1 MTTLCLDCQRHE
13 KYRTQYRAMF
23 VMNCTVKKDEVL
35 RYKTQP
41 DRRKFKNR
49 RKRKAQKTETEAGL
63 NPDQGL
69 KQDQGLNQDPGLNQD
84 QGSDQRPDQRPEG
97 LDSDEVYHPVQ
108 CSECST
114 EVAVFDKDE
123 VYHFFNILASHC

>member
-1 MTTLCLDCQRHE
+1 
-13 KYRTQYRAMF
+13 MF

-35 RYKTQP
+35 RYKSQP
-41 DRRKFKNR
+41 MRNP
-49 RKRKAQKTETEAGL
+49 RKRRRGQKTEAPADEAASSMPAML
-63 NPDQGL
+63 MDT
-69 KQDQGLNQDPGLNQD
+69 
-84 QGSDQRPDQRPEG
+84 
-97 LDSDEVYHPVQ
+97 DEVYHPVR

>member
-1 MTTLCLDCQRHE
+1 MCPLRHD

-23 VMNCTVKKDEVL
+23 VMNCTVKRDEVL
-35 RYKTQP
+35 RYKTEQERKQRSRK
-41 DRRKFKNR
+41 RRKG
-49 RKRKAQKTETEAGL
+49 QKMDTTL
-63 NPDQGL
+63 
-69 KQDQGLNQDPGLNQD
+69 QDE
-84 QGSDQRPDQRPEG
+84 RPDPAPAG
-97 LDSDEVYHPVQ
+97 MDADEVYNPVQ

>member
-1 MTTLCLDCQRHE
+1 MSLRHE

-23 VMNCTVKKDEVL
+23 VMNCTVKPDEVL
-35 RYKTQP
+35 RYKTQQESK
-41 DRRKFKNR
+41 RRS
-49 RKRKAQKTETEAGL
+49 RKRRR
-63 NPDQGL
+63 
-69 KQDQGLNQDPGLNQD
+69 
-84 QGSDQRPDQRPEG
+84 DQRTDEAAEPTPAGMDA
-97 LDSDEVYHPVQ
+97 DEVYHPVQ

>member
-1 MTTLCLDCQRHE
+1 MSTDLHVCLLPLRHE

-23 VMNCTVKKDEVL
+23 VMNCTVKPDEVL

-41 DRRKFKNR
+41 ENKRRSGK
-49 RKRKAQKTETEAGL
+49 RKRGQRTDEPAEPAPAGM
-63 NPDQGL
+63 DA
-69 KQDQGLNQDPGLNQD
+69 
-84 QGSDQRPDQRPEG
+84 
-97 LDSDEVYHPVQ
+97 DEVYHPVQ

>member
-1 MTTLCLDCQRHE
+1 MPLRHE

-23 VMNCTVKKDEVL
+23 VMNCIVKRDEVL
-35 RYKTQP
+35 RYKVQQ
-41 DRRKFKNR
+41 DKKQRNRKRRKGQR
-49 RKRKAQKTETEAGL
+49 TESAQDEATG
-63 NPDQGL
+63 PM
-69 KQDQGLNQDPGLNQD
+69 
-84 QGSDQRPDQRPEG
+84 PEG
-97 LDSDEVYHPVQ
+97 MDTDEVYHPVK